1 MSDFIYKEFTD
12 IQLQFVKKLRS
23 MEVNKLI
30 ATDRLYE
37 NADTKHH
44 NYWPKNIY
52 IEWLD
57 DWIEKGYYTN
67 GMDVILLNTLGNYYK
82 LYKKRTKNC

>member
-12 IQLQFVKKLRS
+12 VQLQFVKKLRS

-37 NADTKHH
+37 NADPKHH